1 MIPDSEK
8 AVLDDFK
15 KKNPELKILKKR
27 KWEMR
32 EWVNLATQ
40 PRYSVKNG
48 HITKLRITGWKNLLS
63 LPESIGNLVNLQE
76 LDLGW
81 NNLISLP
88 ESFGNLVNIRKLHL
102 WGNKLTSLP
111 ESFGNLVNL
120 QELDLSDNPLV
131 SLSNISLEVLRIAY
145 IPTDDLL
152 SKGQSLFLSHN
163 YNELFQYYQKSPIT
177 LAQQYISDPKSLTS
191 DEKERLSNE
200 AGHLEK
206 KILEI
211 KLNPD
216 DPILNLITERLALTV
231 EISNGLKFFL

>member
-8 AVLDDFK
+8 AVLDEFQ

-27 KWEMR
+27 KWEIR
-32 EWVNLATQ
+32 EWVDLSTQ

-48 HITKLRITGWKNLLS
+48 HITKLRITGWKDLIS

-81 NNLISLP
+81 NQLIYLP
-88 ESFGNLVNIRKLHL
+88 ESFGNLVNVRKLHL

-131 SLSNISLEVLRIAY
+131 CLSNISLEVLRIAH
-145 IPTDDLL
+145 IPSDNLL
-152 SKGQSLFLSHN
+152 SKGESLFLSNN
-163 YNELFQYYQKSPIT
+163 YSELFQYYQKSPIN
-177 LAQQYISDPKSLTS
+177 LAQQYITDPKSLTS
-191 DEKERLSNE
+191 DEKERLSYE
-200 AGHLEK
+200 AGYLEK

-211 KLNPD
+211 KVHPD
-216 DPILNLITERLALTV
+216 DPILNQITERLVV
-231 EISNGLKFFL
+231 EISNGFKYYL